1 MLNVEWKCKTMNKK
15 FKVNSNVLINMP
27 VTPQQFGEA
36 LQFPSGE
43 TGDYYSVIAYSSIYN
58 KVSQEMVSIVKAVD
72 EMSSFYLV
80 DVILSQLA
88 DDSLSPRV
96 SDDDIFNYTVEN
108 NESAQNELNKMQR
121 ALGLDQLV
129 ENITPDLLKYGEYVL
144 STEIDDGVEALDM
157 SGKEK
162 KRTRRKAKSMGVTEL
177 RDDVEQGS
185 VVSLT
190 QNGVVEGYLQTNPFN
205 GKIEKRQFADFV
217 KFTLGGQR
225 VRVDTKNLIPNA
237 SLTNKAFYKMY
248 KSLPRFIRI
257 GKSIIYTYLTKLKEL
272 ELLEKMAPALK
283 LDAISRGNL
292 VGMNLPDRYNLEDAK
307 KASTHFEET
316 LNKKV
321 SIDPTSSDIS
331 VANIITTA
339 GKTRIIPLFGD
350 KGSLQNLDYQ
360 NDSANDLTTETEELR
375 KLILSSVGIPY
386 ELIYGSDGDSKGE
399 ILKRNAKYTRFLRKI
414 QKSIASGL
422 RDLAFIHLTN
432 KGISFKKEDVAVN
445 FNKNLVDIDNLDQI
459 ERDEATVS
467 GLSSVIEFVN
477 ELKDTLGEER
487 INIAPVAKYLD
498 DNLSTIGL
506 HNLIKMEE
514 IEDDEP
520 LGDGSGDDDGE
531 EEDEEQTLQ

>member
-1 MLNVEWKCKTMNKK
+1 MNKK

-27 VTPQQFGEA
+27 VTPQQFGES

-43 TGDYYSVIAYSSIYN
+43 TGDYYSVIAYTSIYN
-58 KVSQEMVSIVKAVD
+58 KVSQEMASIVKAVD

-96 SDDDIFNYTVEN
+96 SDDDIFNYKVEN
-108 NESAQNELNKMQR
+108 NESAQKELDKIQR
-121 ALGLDQLV
+121 SLGLDQLV

-144 STEIDDGVEALDM
+144 RTEIDDGAEALDM

-162 KRTRRKAKSMGVTEL
+162 KRTRKKAKSMGVTEL
-177 RDDVEQGS
+177 CDDVEQGS

-190 QNGVVEGYLQTNPFN
+190 QNGVVEGYLQTNPFS
-205 GKIEKRQFADFV
+205 GKIEKKQFADFV

-237 SLTNKAFYKMY
+237 SLTDKRFYKMY

-316 LNKKV
+316 LNKKA

-360 NDSANDLTTETEELR
+360 NDGANELTNETEELR
-375 KLILSSVGIPY
+375 KLILSSIGIPY
-386 ELIYGSDGDSKGE
+386 ELVYGSDGDSKGE

-432 KGISFKKEDVAVN
+432 KGINFKKEDVSVN

-506 HNLIKMEE
+506 HNLIKMED
-514 IEDDEP
+514 IKDDEP
-520 LGDGSGDDDGE
+520 LGDGSGDGE
-531 EEDEEQTLQ
+531 DEDEEQIVQWYKWGT